1 MAIIKRKHNI
11 KKLKIPVVIK
21 RNRMFTLLKKSIIPL
36 IAIYLVLLAYQGIKL
51 IFVKSPYFEISKID
65 IMPETYSANLDKSE
79 ILRPLKEKNIFTVDI
94 KNTARAIH
102 ADYPELRKV
111 VVKRVMPD
119 ILQVVIVPRIPVA
132 LVKDFKYFPV
142 DGEAV
147 ILSPQSEAE
156 EGLPV
161 ITGISFWSRPKKGE
175 VLRSNRIDWALAL
188 LKGIDESKVLTGY
201 RLERI
206 DVSNIRNIAFYLDNG
221 LEVKIGHGSLREKIK
236 KLSTLLNDPKV
247 DINNLEYVDL
257 RFKDAVLGPR

>member
-1 MAIIKRKHNI
+1 MAIIKRKDNI
-11 KKLKIPVVIK
+11 KRLKIPVIIK
-21 RNRMFTLLKKSIIPL
+21 RNRVFALLKKSIIPL
-36 IAIYLVLLAYQGIKL
+36 IAICLILLMYQGIKL

-65 IMPETYSANLDKSE
+65 IIPETDLVNLDKSE
-79 ILRPLKEKNIFTVDI
+79 ALQPLKEKNIFTVNI

-102 ADYPELRKV
+102 ADYPELKKV

-132 LVKDFKYFPV
+132 LVKAFKYFPV
-142 DGEAV
+142 DKEAV
-147 ILSPQSEAE
+147 IFSPQSEAK

-161 ITGISFWSRPKKGE
+161 ITGISFWTRPKEGE
-175 VLRSNRIDWALAL
+175 ILRSNRIDWALAL

-201 RLERI
+201 KLERI

-221 LEVKIGHGSLREKIK
+221 LEVKIGHGDLLEKLK
-236 KLSTLLNDPKV
+236 KLSMLLNDPKI

-257 RFKDAVLGPR
+257 RFKDAVLGPK